1 MICKRVNYFL
11 YLCFCLKSGTELNM
25 FGSSLN
31 YISNESFLFL
41 KEKYFSYEKCWKLLY
56 ENLLALYKLLLV
68 QPSSLSLLYY

>member
-1 MICKRVNYFL
+1 MSPFY
-11 YLCFCLKSGTELNM
+11 
-25 FGSSLN
+25 
-31 YISNESFLFL
+31 FL